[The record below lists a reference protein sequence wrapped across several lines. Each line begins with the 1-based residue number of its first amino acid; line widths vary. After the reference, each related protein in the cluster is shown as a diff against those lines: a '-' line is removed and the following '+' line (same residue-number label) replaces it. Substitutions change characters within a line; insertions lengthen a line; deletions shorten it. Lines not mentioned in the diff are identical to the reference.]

1 MVAFDEFRSA
11 YSNAGLADVQNPL
24 GHKKYAIDN
33 VLCEECDAD
42 STTET
47 AMKPLVMFVDDD
59 PMILASLHRQ
69 LPRKLTSH
77 EFVFCE
83 SGYKALAEA
92 AKRTPDLLFSD
103 MRMPGMDGLAFLSEF
118 LKRYPNTPCFAMTGH
133 FAATDRVQVESLVQ
147 QVLCKPVDCTE
158 IAELIKTATSK
169 SSFN

>member
-1 MVAFDEFRSA
+1 MVAFDELRA
-11 YSNAGLADVQNPL
+11 VYRNAGLGDVQQMFGYMNY
-24 GHKKYAIDN
+24 GSEEAQ
-33 VLCEECDAD
+33 CEVCHVD

-47 AMKPLVMFVDDD
+47 TMKPLVMFVDDD

-83 SGYKALAEA
+83 SGFKALAEA

-118 LKRYPNTPCFAMTGH
+118 LKRYPETPCFAMTGH
-133 FAATDRVQVESLVQ
+133 YAATDRVQVEALVQ
-147 QVLCKPVDCTE
+147 QVLCKPVDCTV
-158 IAELIKTATSK
+158 IAELIKSATLK
-169 SSFN
+169 SNLN